1 MKALIKAS
9 LVAAATLWAGAV
21 LAQSPAAG
29 TPARASHLEKLAILL
44 DLTDAQKPQVATIL
58 EGQHAQMK
66 ALIEQAK
73 AAGGKPDFQA
83 MQAAHQQISQD
94 TLAKLSGVLT
104 PAQLKKF
111 QTLQQMHAHGFGH
124 RGPPPGGAAA
134 AVPQSN

>member
-9 LVAAATLWAGAV
+9 LVAVAALWAGAV

-29 TPARASHLEKLAILL
+29 PPSAASHLEKLAILL
-44 DLTDAQKPQVATIL
+44 DLTDAQKPQVASIL
-58 EGQHAQMK
+58 EGAHAQMK
-66 ALIEQAK
+66 ALFEQAK

-94 TLAKLSGVLT
+94 TLAKLSGVLS

-111 QTLQQMHAHGFGH
+111 QTLKQMHARGFGRH
-124 RGPPPGGAAA
+124 GPPPGGAAA